1 MEWDSDE
8 HRNSVP
14 EPSSSYA
21 NRRRSVAQSRPAV
34 PPPNLPIPSIPQ
46 PDLENM
52 YNSYHDLSD
61 PPPQS
66 ILPTASRIHDPPQPS
81 RPTSS
86 QLLAPP
92 SDQPIHKPPS
102 SRRALTR
109 ALELARQAVQ
119 LDSTND
125 NPELAVQAYGKSVAL
140 LSEVMERVRRGED
153 STEIGGRR
161 RNGRRRSVV
170 AQEEEH
176 DTYADRMNILSI
188 IYSIPPMPYTS
199 SSIYSAAF
207 NSNELAQAAA
217 GAEESDTYP
226 SANHTPNNEPT
237 QSYSDHPYGHDRP
250 DDGVAAIGT
259 AMFFDDLP
267 SPARSDILGLP
278 PQSSSHPYA
287 TAQYDS
293 IVSEPSSSLVAPIP
307 TQLPIAIPANNLS
320 SPGNR
325 NALASRRS
333 RALSSG
339 IPPALPP
346 PAVSPPPA
354 PIATAYEPEPTPS
367 RHLEVS
373 NRPRGD
379 SSVGHRRTGS
389 GSRLGILEE
398 EERAEDSYSEELLRQ
413 PISHHQESSRYQSP
427 SKRDNS
433 RMTQFESPPLPPVPS
448 PTSSDTPGTPRT
460 PSQTSAK
467 PSASPRVANARP
479 RNTSSVSARSD
490 GSLNIINTTT
500 NQGTISQRR
509 LTKSSAPPTPRSSSP
524 AESTASAG
532 SLPPIP
538 RGVPSSLPGASTVSL
553 PSSGGRSRSS
563 SQPGRRPSII
573 NGHNGHNTPNEQ
585 LPPLPTNGIT
595 QRKTSYTGNSKLNPN
610 AQQPTPLTVQTDIP
624 NVNGLQS
631 AFGFSIVATGMPITP
646 TSPLP
651 PAAPTDPLRKPYHL
665 MNLLR
670 TTMMSNTGGY
680 ITRRLHVPQEVW
692 SQGGAKL
699 GNLIEKVRVI
709 GILCQALEDLQE
721 FSSEY
726 FGAGN
731 VSSGLALGIGSIG
744 RREGEMWVSKLE
756 EFSLVCE
763 GVVADFGKKLG
774 VGEGFAV
781 KKTTWSD
788 KLGRRFDKFTNGKNL
803 DSPAGYVQGLKKLF
817 LHAQLLDEH
826 TKAVTAQP
834 VAPSYSGLPPDIRS
848 AADMKLK
855 RASEFFASVVLTFV
869 IRDLSQLLDKY
880 AKKCEKWLAE

>member
-1 MEWDSDE
+1 
-8 HRNSVP
+8 
-14 EPSSSYA
+14 
-21 NRRRSVAQSRPAV
+21 
-34 PPPNLPIPSIPQ
+34 
-46 PDLENM
+46 M
-52 YNSYHDLSD
+52 YTSYHDLSD

-66 ILPTASRIHDPPQPS
+66 ILPTASRLHDSSQSS
-81 RPTSS
+81 RMTNS

-92 SDQPIHKPPS
+92 SDQPTHRPPS

-153 STEIGGRR
+153 STEISGRK

-170 AQEEEH
+170 AQEEEIRRLQNIH

-207 NSNELAQAAA
+207 NSNELAQAAS
-217 GAEESDTYP
+217 GAEDSDTYP
-226 SANHTPNNEPT
+226 TTNHTPNEPPL
-237 QSYSDHPYGHDRP
+237 QDYSDHPYGHDRS

-259 AMFFDDLP
+259 AMFYDELP
-267 SPARSDILGLP
+267 SPARSDIPGLP
-278 PQSSSHPYA
+278 AQPSSHPYA

-293 IVSEPSSSLVAPIP
+293 TEPSPPLVPPVQPHHPIP
-307 TQLPIAIPANNLS
+307 AHANNPS
-320 SPGNR
+320 SPSNR
-325 NALASRRS
+325 NAIPSRRS
-333 RALSSG
+333 RALSQG

-346 PAVSPPPA
+346 PAMSPPPA
-354 PIATAYEPEPTPS
+354 PIPTAYEPDTSNSHNS
-367 RHLEVS
+367 RHLEVG
-373 NRPRGD
+373 RPRGE
-379 SSVGHRRTGS
+379 STLGHKRTSS

-398 EERAEDSYSEELLRQ
+398 EDRPEDGYAEEPLRQ
-413 PISHHQESSRYQSP
+413 PISEPSRYNSP
-427 SKRDNS
+427 SKRDTTRINH
-433 RMTQFESPPLPPVPS
+433 FESPPLPPVPS
-448 PTSSDTPGTPRT
+448 PTESVTPGTPRT
-460 PSQTSAK
+460 PSLSAK
-467 PSASPRVANARP
+467 PPPSPRVANARP
-479 RNTSSVSARSD
+479 RNGSQVSSRSD
-490 GSLNIINTTT
+490 GSSNIINTTT
-500 NQGTISQRR
+500 TQGTISQRR
-509 LTKSSAPPTPRSSSP
+509 HTKTSAPPTPRSSSP

-538 RGVPSSLPGASTVSL
+538 RGIPSSLPGSSSVSL
-553 PSSGGRSRSS
+553 PSSGRSRSS

-573 NGHNGHNTPNEQ
+573 NGQNGHNSPGEQ

-595 QRKTSYTGNSKLNPN
+595 HRKPSYTSKLNPN
-610 AQQPTPLTVQTDIP
+610 AQQALPLSVQTDVP
-624 NVNGLQS
+624 SVNGLQS
-631 AFGFSIVATGMPITP
+631 AFGLGIMTTGPITP

-670 TTMMSNTGGY
+670 TTMISNTGGY

-731 VSSGLALGIGSIG
+731 VSSGMALGIGSIG
-744 RREGEMWVSKLE
+744 RREGEMWLAKLE
-756 EFSLVCE
+756 EFSSVCD
-763 GVVADFGKKLG
+763 GVMANFGKKLG

-834 VAPSYSGLPPDIRS
+834 VAPSYSGLPFDIRS
-848 AADMKLK
+848 AADVKLK